1 MCKYVYMNI
10 YIYLNISLSIYMYMY
25 IYVYVYLSL
34 SIYIYIY
41 MPSTGWASGRARAE
55 PGACAERF
63 EPTIVFVDYVD
74 YV

>member
-1 MCKYVYMNI
+1 MYI
-10 YIYLNISLSIYMYMY
+10 YIY
-25 IYVYVYLSL
+25 IYVYVYLYIYIYVYVY
-34 SIYIYIY
+34 IYIYIY